1 MVVARNSYTKSLFI
15 SGNLSTL
22 TRFIKVRDAELLQ
35 QWQAYVAETLL
46 VLCWIA
52 APVMLAA
59 IVLSAV
65 VLIEGVLLPSVAF
78 TALAIFQ
85 RLENTLSLV
94 PTLVTDFVNARV
106 SLNRIDEFLTSPE
119 RSDATVDADTVI
131 LENASIAWPSN
142 TESNERFTLR
152 NLDLHFPKHE
162 LSIISGPTGAGKS
175 LLLAMAVGEAD
186 IVDGTVRR
194 PTNAPDDNELGFEN
208 HGSGWIVPKATAFVA
223 QIPWIENAT
232 LRDNV
237 LFGLPFSES
246 RYMSVL
252 GACALDQDVATFE
265 HGDLTEIG
273 SHGLNLSGGQRS
285 RLSLA
290 RALYSRAEM
299 LVLDDIFSAVDT
311 NVGRHILNHALTG
324 RLVQGRTRV
333 LSTHHIQLCLP
344 KAKYT
349 VVLSNGTV
357 GYAGPPEEV
366 SLDLPPIERSVNLDE
381 SNVRDAL
388 QNPITKAHHTL
399 ETKLVNSGEAHHN
412 LAMDRIPSSYQIDS
426 EENIEDGIIDTSSSE
441 DHEMNMREERYSKGL
456 IELDVY
462 KQYLC
467 AASTWPWMYWS
478 IAVGLLSW

>member
-1 MVVARNSYTKSLFI
+1 
-15 SGNLSTL
+15 
-22 TRFIKVRDAELLQ
+22 
-35 QWQAYVAETLL
+35 
-46 VLCWIA
+46 
-52 APVMLAA
+52 MLAA

-65 VLIEGVLLPSVAF
+65 VLFEGVLLPSVAF

-94 PTLVTDFVNARV
+94 PTLVTDFINARV
-106 SLNRIDEFLTSPE
+106 SLNRINEFLTSPE

-131 LENASIAWPSN
+131 LEKASIAWPSN
-142 TESNERFTLR
+142 IESDGGFTLR

-186 IVDGTVRR
+186 IVEGTVRR
-194 PTNAPDDNELGFEN
+194 PRSTPDDNELGFEN
-208 HGSGWIVPKATAFVA
+208 YGSGWIVPKATAFVA

-246 RYMSVL
+246 RYLSVL

-299 LVLDDIFSAVDT
+299 LVLDDIFSAVDS
-311 NVGRHILNHALTG
+311 NVGRHILDYALTG
-324 RLVQGRTRV
+324 RLAQGRTRI

-344 KAKYT
+344 KARYT
-349 VVLSNGTV
+349 VILSNGTV
-357 GYAGPPEEV
+357 EYAGSPEQV
-366 SLDLPPIERSVNLDE
+366 ALDLSPIDGNNDRNKS
-381 SNVRDAL
+381 SMRDAL
-388 QNPITKAHHTL
+388 HTPVIEARQTFKANL
-399 ETKLVNSGEAHHN
+399 ASPGELHHN
-412 LAMDRIPSSYQIDS
+412 LAMDRIPDSFHIDP
-426 EENIEDGIIDTSSSE
+426 ERNIEDGVINTGSSE
-441 DHEMNMREERYSKGL
+441 SNGMYMREERYREGL
-456 IELDVY
+456 IELNVY
-462 KQYLC
+462 KQYLR

-478 IAVGLLSW
+478 IAVGFLAW